1 MRNIMKKSIAI
12 LGLIGLLAGVSL
24 AADNLLITD
33 PTYIGTGARP
43 LGMGKAYV
51 ALAEDA
57 DGVFINPA
65 ALGKIS
71 QPKLTSMYSNVL
83 GDVNYVVLGGA
94 YPVGLNSAIGAG
106 IVRSGVEGI
115 DLYDSLG
122 TSLGSGSWGN
132 SVAFLSYGQNFADGK
147 LSLGASMKY
156 YNQGGTGTATI
167 ESASASGLGFD
178 LGAIYSPTEMLSL
191 GISAQNPLGTRLE
204 NGLGAENKVQS
215 IVKMGA
221 NVKLEPFG
229 TQKMNVAVDADLS
242 ARRPTTYHAGIEY
255 MPVNNIALRVG
266 LDQDPGVGGLVETN
280 PTAGVGLKVGG
291 MQVNYAYHPYSGIA
305 DNATHYISLA
315 YVGPDKPVEEDIIE
329 ISLSKPID
337 KSVIYADN
345 VEVAGSVKSKT
356 AVYPLKV
363 NGVSVPVD
371 PTGKFSF
378 NVPVDKV
385 GKKLVVVEAA
395 AKDGRQIKESR
406 RVLRLVQFTDVG
418 ESYWARKPIEYTGTV
433 GLVQGYP
440 DGKFKPEASLTRAE
454 MATLLV
460 RAEGMKLPYK
470 PRQVF
475 KDVKTS
481 HWAAN
486 YIEMAVR
493 MGLVKGY
500 PDGKFRPNNKINKAE
515 TVAVLARYDKLAL
528 NPVEVKPYSDIKAT
542 HWAAKYIQAAK
553 GSGMLGYIEGTRLR
567 PGEEVNRAEAVE
579 MLSKTNMA
587 SKAVNDLLS
596 WDKGYEFEISR
607 PTIRASIY

>member
-1 MRNIMKKSIAI
+1 
-12 LGLIGLLAGVSL
+12 
-24 AADNLLITD
+24 
-33 PTYIGTGARP
+33 
-43 LGMGKAYV
+43 MGKAYV

-57 DGVFINPA
+57 DGMFINPA
-65 ALGKIS
+65 ALGKID
-71 QPKLTSMYSNVL
+71 QPKLTSMYSNVM

-94 YPVGLNSAIGAG
+94 YPTGAHSAIGAG
-106 IVRSGVEGI
+106 IVRSGVDGI
-115 DLYDSLG
+115 ELYDSLG
-122 TSLGSGSWGN
+122 TSISNTGSWSN
-132 SVAFLSYGQNFADGK
+132 SVAFLSYGQSFAEGK
-147 LSLGASMKY
+147 LALGASIKY
-156 YNQGGTGTATI
+156 FNQGGTGTATI

-178 LGAIYSPTEMLSL
+178 LGAIYSPTEALSL
-191 GISAQNPLGTRLE
+191 GISAQNPLSTRLE
-204 NGLGAENKVQS
+204 NGLGAENKIQN
-215 IVKMGA
+215 IVKVGA

-229 TQKMNVAVDADLS
+229 TQKMNVALDADLA
-242 ARRPTTYHAGIEY
+242 ARRPTAYHAGIEY
-255 MPVNNIALRVG
+255 MPVSNIALRLG
-266 LDQDPGVGGLVETN
+266 LDQDPGTGGVVEVN

-291 MQVNYAYHPYSGIA
+291 IQVNYAYHPYSGIA
-305 DNATHYISLA
+305 ENTTHYISLS
-315 YVGPDKPVEEDIIE
+315 YVGPDKPKDEDLVE

-337 KSVIYADN
+337 KSIIYADN
-345 VEVAGSVKSKT
+345 IEVAGSIKSKGS
-356 AVYPLKV
+356 VYPLKV

-371 PTGKFSF
+371 PQTGKFSY

-395 AKDGRQIKESR
+395 NKDGRQFKESR
-406 RVLRLVQFTDVG
+406 RVLRLIQFTDVG
-418 ESYWARKPIEYTGTV
+418 ESFWARKPIENTGTV

-440 DGKFKPEASLTRAE
+440 DGKFKPEKSLTRAE

-475 KDVKTS
+475 KDVKTT

-515 TVAVLARYDKLAL
+515 AVAVLVRYDKLAL
-528 NPVEVKPYSDIKAT
+528 NPVEVKPYGDVKAT
-542 HWAAKYIQAAK
+542 HWAAKYIQAAR
-553 GSGMLGYIEGTRLR
+553 GSGMLNYIEGARLR
-567 PGEEVNRAEAVE
+567 PNEEVNRAEAVE

>member
-1 MRNIMKKSIAI
+1 MKKSIAI